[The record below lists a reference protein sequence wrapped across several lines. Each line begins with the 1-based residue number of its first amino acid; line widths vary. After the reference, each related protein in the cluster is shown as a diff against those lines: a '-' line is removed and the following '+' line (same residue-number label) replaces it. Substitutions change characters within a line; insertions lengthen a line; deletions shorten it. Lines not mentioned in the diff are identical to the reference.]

1 MPTGVFC
8 TVSAM
13 ELEDC
18 CNGVP
23 ATTSGFISKHVSE
36 STQNFESDFPRWSA
50 ERVQVWIRDDGVLDA
65 GQRDPLTCV
74 RRVCMRFDV
83 ALTVMGGGGFAML
96 AFIRVVF
103 KESKSLYGTSR
114 HHMQF
119 FAWPQ
124 PRSRVRR
131 HLHVVVSRA
140 QGVPVVVRRKS

>member
-1 MPTGVFC
+1 V
-8 TVSAM
+8 
-13 ELEDC
+13 ELEGC

-36 STQNFESDFPRWSA
+36 STQNFESGGSFPRGSA
-50 ERVQVWIRDDGVLDA
+50 ERVYVCIRDDGVLDA
-65 GQRDPLTCV
+65 GQRDPLTYV
-74 RRVCMRFDV
+74 RRIYMRFDI
-83 ALTVMGGGGFAML
+83 ALTQLWGGGGCFTML

-103 KESKSLYGTSR
+103 KESKSLYGTSP

-119 FAWPQ
+119 FAWTQ

-140 QGVPVVVRRKS
+140 RGVPVVVRRKT